1 MKKLQVEK
9 KDKLI
14 MLNIGIFLICF
25 LCVGLSSLE
34 QYLKII
40 VCCSLMILLVSA
52 ILVEKSITKE
62 EIKEHKKEIL
72 CVCCVL
78 FMALLFVYFKYL
90 RFDWNSGN
98 AQNILLFSA
107 ACLIGVS
114 ILLSI
119 ILYFCHPQKIHL
131 STGIIVFSVGIVY
144 MCAMPVSMVPDESV
158 HLFTAYHTSNMM
170 MGIDENGCEKKGCV
184 MMREEDSLYNH
195 QAYDYTDENIVSFL
209 SQIGQKS
216 TNENLVA
223 SGWGVMHGNEYL
235 FIPCSLGISVARLL
249 HLNTASLFF
258 LGRLFNFVFYVVL
271 SMLAVY
277 LIPFG
282 KLLLSSIL
290 TMPMSFQQGMS
301 FSYDVCVNSI
311 AFLLTAIAFKFAYEN
326 TKKVNWKKAIPLLFF
341 TFILAKAKGHAYIT
355 IALLPYI
362 TLFMNH
368 LKCSNKKQ
376 TKVILSTVLVI
387 LLIVAT
393 GLGIMMI
400 VNNNHLVSYT
410 PSYLSYADAEKYSI
424 SFLLNHP
431 RYIPRIIFGTLFVYG
446 PYYLLTF
453 VGHLLGWLE
462 LEISS
467 IYIKIELMILALFTV
482 FSDTKKITSNKRS
495 ISIIASLI
503 SIVFI
508 FAGLLLAWTP
518 INTVLVQGVQ
528 GRYFIPVALPL
539 LLGLGGIKTK
549 KLNLSWLYLVQNCLV
564 ILMTFDMI
572 HWFFR

>member
-362 TLFMNH
+362 ILFMNH

-431 RYIPRIIFGTLFVYG
+431 RYIPRIIFDTLFVYG

>member
-1 MKKLQVEK
+1 MKKLQLEK

-14 MLNIGIFLICF
+14 MLTAGIFLICF
-25 LCVGLSSLE
+25 LCVSLSSLE

-40 VCCSLMILLVSA
+40 VCCSLLILLVSA
-52 ILVEKSITKE
+52 ILVEKNVTKE

-72 CVCCVL
+72 CSCCVL
-78 FMALLFVYFKYL
+78 FMTLLFVYFKYL
-90 RFDWNSGN
+90 QFDWNSGN
-98 AQNILLFSA
+98 AQNILLFTA
-107 ACLIGVS
+107 TLLIGVS
-114 ILLSI
+114 ILFGIVLV
-119 ILYFCHPQKIHL
+119 FCHPQKIHL
-131 STGIIVFSVGIVY
+131 STGIVIFSVGIVY
-144 MCAMPVSMVPDESV
+144 MCTMPVSMVPDESV

-184 MMREEDSLYNH
+184 MMREEDTLYNH
-195 QAYDYTDENIVSFL
+195 QAYNYTDENIVSFL
-209 SQIGQKS
+209 SQIGRRS

-223 SGWGVMHGNEYL
+223 SGWGVMYGNEYL
-235 FIPCSLGISVARLL
+235 FIPCSLGISIARLL

-282 KLLLSSIL
+282 KILLFTIL

-311 AFLLTAIAFKFAYEN
+311 AFLLAAITFKFAYEN
-326 TKKVNWKKAIPLLFF
+326 TKIVNWKKSIPLLLL
-341 TFILAKAKGHAYIT
+341 TFILAKAKGYAYIP

-362 TLFMNH
+362 ILFMNH
-368 LKCSNKKQ
+368 LKYSNKKQ

-393 GLGIMMI
+393 GLGVMMI
-400 VNNNHLVSYT
+400 INNNHLVPYT

-424 SFLLNHP
+424 AFLINHP

-446 PYYLLTF
+446 PYYLTTF
-453 VGHLLGWLE
+453 VGHLLGWME

-467 IYIKIELMILALFTV
+467 IYIKIELIIISLCTV
-482 FSDTKKITSNKRS
+482 FSNSREIALCKRS
-495 ISIIASLI
+495 ISIVVSLI
-503 SIVFI
+503 SILFI

-528 GRYFIPVALPL
+528 GRYFIPVAMPL
-539 LLGLGGIKTK
+539 LLGLGGIKNK
-549 KLNLSWLYLVQNCLV
+549 RINLSWLYLAQNCLV

>member
-223 SGWGVMHGNEYL
+223 SGWGVMYGNEYL

-258 LGRLFNFVFYVVL
+258 LGRLFNFLFYVAL

-362 TLFMNH
+362 ILFMNH

-539 LLGLGGIKTK
+539 LIGLGGIKAK

>member
-1 MKKLQVEK
+1 MKKLQLEK

-14 MLNIGIFLICF
+14 MLTAGIFLICF
-25 LCVGLSSLE
+25 LCVSLSSLE

-40 VCCSLMILLVSA
+40 VCCSLMILLVST
-52 ILVEKSITKE
+52 ILVEKNVTKE

-72 CVCCVL
+72 CSCCVL
-78 FMALLFVYFKYL
+78 FMTLLFVCFKYL
-90 RFDWNSGN
+90 QFDWNSGSV
-98 AQNILLFSA
+98 QNILLFTA
-107 ACLIGVS
+107 TLLIGVS
-114 ILLSI
+114 IFLSI
-119 ILYFCHPQKIHL
+119 SLYFCHPQKIHL
-131 STGIIVFSVGIVY
+131 STGIVIFSVGIVY
-144 MCAMPVSMVPDESV
+144 MCTMPISMVPDESV

-170 MGIDENGCEKKGCV
+170 MGIDENGCKEKRCV
-184 MMREEDSLYNH
+184 MMREEDAQYLHQSYN
-195 QAYDYTDENIVSFL
+195 YTDESVVSLL

-216 TNENLVA
+216 TNENLVP
-223 SGWGVMHGNEYL
+223 SGWDTMYGNEYR
-235 FIPCSLGISVARLL
+235 FIPCSLGITTGRLL
-249 HLNTASLFF
+249 HLNTVSIFL

-282 KLLLSSIL
+282 KLLLFTIL

-311 AFLLTAIAFKFAYEN
+311 AFLLAAIAFKFAYED
-326 TKKVNWKKAIPLLFF
+326 TKTVNWKKAMPLLFL
-341 TFILAKAKGHAYIT
+341 TLILAKAKGHAYIT

-362 TLFMNH
+362 ILLMNH
-368 LKCSNKKQ
+368 LKCSSKKQ
-376 TKVILSTVLVI
+376 TKIILKTLFAVLMVVIV
-387 LLIVAT
+387 

-400 VNNNHLVSYT
+400 INNNHLVPYT
-410 PSYLSYADAEKYSI
+410 PVYLSYADAEKYSI

-431 RYIPRIIFGTLFVYG
+431 RYVPRIILGTIFVYG

-467 IYIKIELMILALFTV
+467 IYIKIELIILALFIA
-482 FSDTKKITSNKRS
+482 FSDTKKITSNKRTV
-495 ISIIASLI
+495 SIIASLI

-508 FAGLLLAWTP
+508 FAGLLLSWTP

-539 LLGLGGIKTK
+539 LLGLGGIKAK
-549 KLNLSWLYLVQNCLV
+549 KLNLSWLYLAQNCLV

>member
-52 ILVEKSITKE
+52 ILVEKNITKE

-78 FMALLFVYFKYL
+78 FMTLLFVYFRYL

-195 QAYDYTDENIVSFL
+195 QVYNYTDENIVSFL

-223 SGWGVMHGNEYL
+223 SGWDVMYGNEYL

-249 HLNTASLFF
+249 HLNTATLFF

-311 AFLLTAIAFKFAYEN
+311 AFLSAAIAFKFAYEN
-326 TKKVNWKKAIPLLFF
+326 TKKINWKKAIPLLFF

-362 TLFMNH
+362 ILFMNH

-410 PSYLSYADAEKYSI
+410 PSYLSYAHAEKYSI

-539 LLGLGGIKTK
+539 LLGLGGIKIK

>member
-78 FMALLFVYFKYL
+78 FMTLLFVYFKYL

-258 LGRLFNFVFYVVL
+258 LGRLFNFLFYVAL

-311 AFLLTAIAFKFAYEN
+311 AFLSAAIAFKFAYEN

-341 TFILAKAKGHAYIT
+341 TFILSKAKGHAYIT

-362 TLFMNH
+362 ILFMNH
-368 LKCSNKKQ
+368 LKYSNKKQ
-376 TKVILSTVLVI
+376 TKIILKTVFVILMTI
-387 LLIVAT
+387 MI

-400 VNNNHLVSYT
+400 VNNNHLVPYT

-539 LLGLGGIKTK
+539 LLGLGGIKAK

>member
-1 MKKLQVEK
+1 MKKLQFGK

-14 MLNIGIFLICF
+14 MLTAGIFLICF
-25 LCVGLSSLE
+25 LCISLFSLE

-40 VCCSLMILLVSA
+40 VCCSLMILLVST

-72 CVCCVL
+72 CSCCVL
-78 FMALLFVYFKYL
+78 FMTLLLVCFKYL
-90 RFDWNSGN
+90 QFDWNSGN
-98 AQNILLFSA
+98 AQNILLFTA
-107 ACLIGVS
+107 TLLIGVS

-119 ILYFCHPQKIHL
+119 ILYFCHPRKIHL
-131 STGIIVFSVGIVY
+131 STGIVIFSVGIVY
-144 MCAMPVSMVPDESV
+144 MCTMPISMVPDESV

-170 MGIDENGCEKKGCV
+170 MRIDENGCKEKRCV
-184 MMREEDSLYNH
+184 MMREEDAQYVHQSYN
-195 QAYDYTDENIVSFL
+195 YTDESIVSLL

-216 TNENLVA
+216 TNENLVP
-223 SGWGVMHGNEYL
+223 SGWDTMYGNEYL
-235 FIPCSLGISVARLL
+235 FIPCSLGITIGRLL
-249 HLNTASLFF
+249 HLNTVSIFL

-282 KLLLSSIL
+282 KLLLFTIL

-311 AFLLTAIAFKFAYEN
+311 AFLSAAIAFKFAYEN
-326 TKKVNWKKAIPLLFF
+326 TKTVNWKRSIPLLLL

-362 TLFMNH
+362 ILLMNH
-368 LKCSNKKQ
+368 IKCSSKNQ
-376 TKVILSTVLVI
+376 TKIILKTVFAVLMVVIV
-387 LLIVAT
+387 

-400 VNNNHLVSYT
+400 INNNHLVPYT
-410 PSYLSYADAEKYSI
+410 SVYLSYADAEKYSI
-424 SFLLNHP
+424 AFLINHP

-446 PYYLLTF
+446 PYYLTTF

-467 IYIKIELMILALFTV
+467 IYIKIELIILALFVV
-482 FSDTKKITSNKRS
+482 FSDTKKISSNRRA

-539 LLGLGGIKTK
+539 LLGLGGIKAK
-549 KLNLSWLYLVQNCLV
+549 KINLSWLYLAQSCLV
-564 ILMTFDMI
+564 ILMTSDMI

>member
-362 TLFMNH
+362 ILFMNH

-462 LEISS
+462 LEI
-467 IYIKIELMILALFTV
+467 LALFTV

>member
-52 ILVEKSITKE
+52 ILVEKNITKE

-72 CVCCVL
+72 CACCVL
-78 FMALLFVYFKYL
+78 FMTLLFVYCKYL
-90 RFDWNSGN
+90 RFDWNSGS
-98 AQNILLFSA
+98 AQNILLFTA
-107 ACLIGVS
+107 AFLIGIS
-114 ILLSI
+114 IFLSI

-131 STGIIVFSVGIVY
+131 STGIVVFSVGIVY

-170 MGIDENGCEKKGCV
+170 MGIDENGCKEKRCV
-184 MMREEDSLYNH
+184 MMREEDAQYVHQSYN
-195 QAYDYTDENIVSFL
+195 YTDENVVSFL
-209 SQIGQKS
+209 SQIGGKS
-216 TNENLVA
+216 INEDLVS
-223 SGWGVMHGNEYL
+223 SGWDTMYGNEYL
-235 FIPCSLGISVARLL
+235 FIPCALGITTGRLL
-249 HLNTASLFF
+249 HLNTVSIFL
-258 LGRLFNFVFYVVL
+258 LGRLFNFVFYVAL

-311 AFLLTAIAFKFAYEN
+311 AFLSVAIAFKFAHEE
-326 TKKVNWKKAIPLLFF
+326 TKIINWKKAIPLLFF

-362 TLFMNH
+362 ILFMNH
-368 LKCSNKKQ
+368 LKYSNKKQ
-376 TKVILSTVLVI
+376 TKIILKAVFVILMTLMI
-387 LLIVAT
+387 

-400 VNNNHLVSYT
+400 VNNNHLVPYI
-410 PSYLSYADAEKYSI
+410 PAYLSYADAEKYSI

-467 IYIKIELMILALFTV
+467 IYIKIELIILALFTV
-482 FSDTKKITSNKRS
+482 FSDTKKITSNKRT

-508 FAGLLLAWTP
+508 FAGLLLSWTP

-539 LLGLGGIKTK
+539 LLGLGGMKAR

>member
-9 KDKLI
+9 KDKLT

-25 LCVGLSSLE
+25 LCVSLSSLE

-78 FMALLFVYFKYL
+78 FMTLLFVYFKYL

-98 AQNILLFSA
+98 AQNILLFTTA
-107 ACLIGVS
+107 LLIGVS

-195 QAYDYTDENIVSFL
+195 QVYNYTDENIVSFL

-223 SGWGVMHGNEYL
+223 SGWDTMYGNEYL

-258 LGRLFNFVFYVVL
+258 LGRLFNFLFYVAL

-311 AFLLTAIAFKFAYEN
+311 AFLTAAIAFKFAYEN

-362 TLFMNH
+362 ILFMNH

-400 VNNNHLVSYT
+400 VNNNHLVPST
-410 PSYLSYADAEKYSI
+410 PAYLSYADAEKYSI
-424 SFLLNHP
+424 AFLLNHP

-467 IYIKIELMILALFTV
+467 IYIKIELMILAVFTV

-539 LLGLGGIKTK
+539 LLGLGGIKAK

>member
-362 TLFMNH
+362 ILFMNH

>member
-362 TLFMNH
+362 ILFMNH

-431 RYIPRIIFGTLFVYG
+431 RYIPRILFGTLFVYG

>member
-52 ILVEKSITKE
+52 ILVEKNITKE

-78 FMALLFVYFKYL
+78 FMTLLFVYFRYL

-195 QAYDYTDENIVSFL
+195 QVYNYTDENIVSFL

-223 SGWGVMHGNEYL
+223 SGWDVMYGNEYL

-249 HLNTASLFF
+249 HLNTATLFF

-311 AFLLTAIAFKFAYEN
+311 AFLTAATAFKFAYEN

-362 TLFMNH
+362 ILFMNH

-400 VNNNHLVSYT
+400 VNNIHLVSYT

>member
-209 SQIGQKS
+209 SQIGQKT

-341 TFILAKAKGHAYIT
+341 TVILAKAKGHAYIT

-362 TLFMNH
+362 ILFMNH

>member
-1 MKKLQVEK
+1 
-9 KDKLI
+9 
-14 MLNIGIFLICF
+14 
-25 LCVGLSSLE
+25 
-34 QYLKII
+34 
-40 VCCSLMILLVSA
+40 MILLVSA
-52 ILVEKSITKE
+52 ILVEKNITKE

-78 FMALLFVYFKYL
+78 FMTLLFVYFRYL

-195 QAYDYTDENIVSFL
+195 QVYNYTDENIVSFL

-223 SGWGVMHGNEYL
+223 SGWDVMYGNEYL

-249 HLNTASLFF
+249 HLNTATLFF

-311 AFLLTAIAFKFAYEN
+311 AFLTAAIAFKFAYEN

-362 TLFMNH
+362 ILFMNH
-368 LKCSNKKQ
+368 LKYSNKKQ
-376 TKVILSTVLVI
+376 TKIILKTVFVILMTI
-387 LLIVAT
+387 MI

-431 RYIPRIIFGTLFVYG
+431 RYIPRIIFETLFVYG

-482 FSDTKKITSNKRS
+482 FSDTKKITSNKRT

-539 LLGLGGIKTK
+539 LLGLGGIKAK
-549 KLNLSWLYLVQNCLV
+549 KLNLSWFYLVQNCLV

>member
-52 ILVEKSITKE
+52 ILVEKNITKE

-78 FMALLFVYFKYL
+78 FMTLLFVYFKYL

-107 ACLIGVS
+107 AFLIGVS

-195 QAYDYTDENIVSFL
+195 QVYNYTDENIVSFL

-223 SGWGVMHGNEYL
+223 SGWDTMYGNEYL

-258 LGRLFNFVFYVVL
+258 LGRLFNFLFYVAL

-311 AFLLTAIAFKFAYEN
+311 AFLSAAIAFKFAYEN

-362 TLFMNH
+362 ILFMNH
-368 LKCSNKKQ
+368 LKYSNKKQ
-376 TKVILSTVLVI
+376 TKIILKTVFVILMTI
-387 LLIVAT
+387 MI

-431 RYIPRIIFGTLFVYG
+431 RYIPRIIFETLFVYG
-446 PYYLLTF
+446 PYYLITF

-467 IYIKIELMILALFTV
+467 IY
-482 FSDTKKITSNKRS
+482 
-495 ISIIASLI
+495 
-503 SIVFI
+503 
-508 FAGLLLAWTP
+508 
-518 INTVLVQGVQ
+518 
-528 GRYFIPVALPL
+528 
-539 LLGLGGIKTK
+539 
-549 KLNLSWLYLVQNCLV
+549 
-564 ILMTFDMI
+564 
-572 HWFFR
+572 

>member
-9 KDKLI
+9 KDKLM

-25 LCVGLSSLE
+25 LCVSLSSLE

-40 VCCSLMILLVSA
+40 VCCSLIILLVSA

-62 EIKEHKKEIL
+62 EIKEHEKEIL

-78 FMALLFVYFKYL
+78 FMTLLFVYFKYL

-119 ILYFCHPQKIHL
+119 ILHFCHPQKIHL

-195 QAYDYTDENIVSFL
+195 QVYNYTDENIVSFL

-223 SGWGVMHGNEYL
+223 SGWGVMYGNEYL

-258 LGRLFNFVFYVVL
+258 LGRLFNFLFYVAL

-311 AFLLTAIAFKFAYEN
+311 AFLSAAIAFKFAYEN

-362 TLFMNH
+362 ILFMNH
-368 LKCSNKKQ
+368 LKYSNKKQ
-376 TKVILSTVLVI
+376 TKIILKTVFVILMTI
-387 LLIVAT
+387 MI

-482 FSDTKKITSNKRS
+482 FSDTKKITFNKRS

-528 GRYFIPVALPL
+528 GR
-539 LLGLGGIKTK
+539 
-549 KLNLSWLYLVQNCLV
+549 
-564 ILMTFDMI
+564 
-572 HWFFR
+572 

>member
-1 MKKLQVEK
+1 MNKLRLEK

-14 MLNIGIFLICF
+14 MLTVGIFLICF
-25 LCVGLSSLE
+25 LCVSLSSLE

-40 VCCSLMILLVSA
+40 VCCSLMILLVST
-52 ILVEKSITKE
+52 ILVEKNITKE

-72 CVCCVL
+72 CLCCVL
-78 FMALLFVYFKYL
+78 FMTLLFVYFKYL
-90 RFDWNSGN
+90 QFDWNSGN
-98 AQNILLFSA
+98 AQNILLFTA
-107 ACLIGVS
+107 TLLIGIS

-119 ILYFCHPQKIHL
+119 SLYFCHPKKIHL
-131 STGIIVFSVGIVY
+131 SIGIVIFSVGIVY
-144 MCAMPVSMVPDESV
+144 MCTMPISMVPDESV
-158 HLFTAYHTSNMM
+158 HLFTAYHTSNMI
-170 MGIDENGCEKKGCV
+170 MGIDENGCKEKRCV
-184 MMREEDSLYNH
+184 MMREEDAQYVHQSYN
-195 QAYDYTDENIVSFL
+195 YTDESVVSFL

-216 TNENLVA
+216 IHENLVP
-223 SGWGVMHGNEYL
+223 SGWDTMYGNEYL
-235 FIPCSLGISVARLL
+235 FIPCSLGITTGRLL
-249 HLNTASLFF
+249 HLNTVSIFL
-258 LGRLFNFVFYVVL
+258 LGRFFNFVFYVVL

-282 KLLLSSIL
+282 KLLLFTIL

-311 AFLLTAIAFKFAYEN
+311 AFLSAAIAFKFAYEN
-326 TKKVNWKKAIPLLFF
+326 TKKVNWKKAIPLLLL

-362 TLFMNH
+362 ILFMNH
-368 LKCSNKKQ
+368 LKYSSKKQ
-376 TKVILSTVLVI
+376 TEIILKAVLAVLMVVIV
-387 LLIVAT
+387 

-400 VNNNHLVSYT
+400 INNNHLVSYT

-424 SFLLNHP
+424 AFLINHP
-431 RYIPRIIFGTLFVYG
+431 RYIPRIIVGTIFVYG

-453 VGHLLGWLE
+453 VGHFLGWLE

-467 IYIKIELMILALFTV
+467 IYIKIELIILALVTV
-482 FSDTKKITSNKRS
+482 FSDTKKITFNKRT

-508 FAGLLLAWTP
+508 FAGLLLSWTP

-539 LLGLGGIKTK
+539 LLGLGGIKAK
-549 KLNLSWLYLVQNCLV
+549 KINLSWLYLAQSCLV

>member
-209 SQIGQKS
+209 SQIGQKT

-341 TFILAKAKGHAYIT
+341 TVILAKAKGHAYIT

-362 TLFMNH
+362 ILFINH

>member
-1 MKKLQVEK
+1 
-9 KDKLI
+9 
-14 MLNIGIFLICF
+14 
-25 LCVGLSSLE
+25 
-34 QYLKII
+34 
-40 VCCSLMILLVSA
+40 
-52 ILVEKSITKE
+52 
-62 EIKEHKKEIL
+62 
-72 CVCCVL
+72 
-78 FMALLFVYFKYL
+78 
-90 RFDWNSGN
+90 
-98 AQNILLFSA
+98 
-107 ACLIGVS
+107 
-114 ILLSI
+114 
-119 ILYFCHPQKIHL
+119 
-131 STGIIVFSVGIVY
+131 
-144 MCAMPVSMVPDESV
+144 
-158 HLFTAYHTSNMM
+158 
-170 MGIDENGCEKKGCV
+170 
-184 MMREEDSLYNH
+184 MMREEDAQYVHQSYN
-195 QAYDYTDENIVSFL
+195 YTDENVVSFL
-209 SQIGQKS
+209 SQIGGKS
-216 TNENLVA
+216 INEDLVS
-223 SGWGVMHGNEYL
+223 SGWDTMYGNEYL
-235 FIPCSLGISVARLL
+235 FIPCALGITTGRLL
-249 HLNTASLFF
+249 HLNTVSIFL
-258 LGRLFNFVFYVVL
+258 LGRLFNFVFYVAL

-311 AFLLTAIAFKFAYEN
+311 AFLSVAIAFKFAHEE
-326 TKKVNWKKAIPLLFF
+326 TKIINWKKAIPLLFF

-362 TLFMNH
+362 ILFMNH
-368 LKCSNKKQ
+368 LKYSNKKQ
-376 TKVILSTVLVI
+376 TKIILKAVFVILMTI
-387 LLIVAT
+387 MI

-400 VNNNHLVSYT
+400 VNNNHLVPYI
-410 PSYLSYADAEKYSI
+410 PAYLSYADAEKYSI

-467 IYIKIELMILALFTV
+467 IYIKIELIILALFTV
-482 FSDTKKITSNKRS
+482 FSDTKKITSNKRT

-508 FAGLLLAWTP
+508 FAGLLLSWTP

-539 LLGLGGIKTK
+539 LLGLGGMKAR

>member
-52 ILVEKSITKE
+52 ILVEKNITKE
-62 EIKEHKKEIL
+62 EIKEHMKEIL
-72 CVCCVL
+72 CACCVL
-78 FMALLFVYFKYL
+78 FMILLFVYYKYL
-90 RFDWNSGN
+90 RFDWNSGST
-98 AQNILLFSA
+98 QNILLFTA
-107 ACLIGVS
+107 VFLIGVS

-131 STGIIVFSVGIVY
+131 STGIVVFSVGIVY

-195 QAYDYTDENIVSFL
+195 QVYNYTDENIVSFL

-223 SGWGVMHGNEYL
+223 SGWDTMYGNEYL

-258 LGRLFNFVFYVVL
+258 LGRLFNFLFYVAL

-311 AFLLTAIAFKFAYEN
+311 AFLSAAIAFKFAYEN

-362 TLFMNH
+362 ILFMNH
-368 LKCSNKKQ
+368 LKYSNKKQ
-376 TKVILSTVLVI
+376 TKIILKTVFVILMTI
-387 LLIVAT
+387 MI

-431 RYIPRIIFGTLFVYG
+431 RYIPRIIFETLFVYG

-467 IYIKIELMILALFTV
+467 IYIKIELMILAVFTV
-482 FSDTKKITSNKRS
+482 FSDTKKITSNKRT

-539 LLGLGGIKTK
+539 LLGLGGIKAK
-549 KLNLSWLYLVQNCLV
+549 KLNLSWFYLVQNCLV

>member
-209 SQIGQKS
+209 SQIGQKT

-362 TLFMNH
+362 ILFMNH

>member
-14 MLNIGIFLICF
+14 MLNIGIICF

-78 FMALLFVYFKYL
+78 FMTLLFVYFKYL

-98 AQNILLFSA
+98 AQNILLFTTA
-107 ACLIGVS
+107 LLIGVS

-195 QAYDYTDENIVSFL
+195 QVYNYTDENIVSFL

-223 SGWGVMHGNEYL
+223 SGWDTMYGNEYL

-258 LGRLFNFVFYVVL
+258 LGRLFNFLFYAVL

-311 AFLLTAIAFKFAYEN
+311 AFLSAAIAFKFAYEN

-362 TLFMNH
+362 ILFMNH

-400 VNNNHLVSYT
+400 VNNNHLVPST
-410 PSYLSYADAEKYSI
+410 PAYLSYADAEKYSI
-424 SFLLNHP
+424 TFLLNHP

-467 IYIKIELMILALFTV
+467 IYIKIELMILAVFTV
-482 FSDTKKITSNKRS
+482 FSDTKKITSNKRT

-539 LLGLGGIKTK
+539 SLGLGGIKAK
-549 KLNLSWLYLVQNCLV
+549 KLNLSWFYLVQNCLV